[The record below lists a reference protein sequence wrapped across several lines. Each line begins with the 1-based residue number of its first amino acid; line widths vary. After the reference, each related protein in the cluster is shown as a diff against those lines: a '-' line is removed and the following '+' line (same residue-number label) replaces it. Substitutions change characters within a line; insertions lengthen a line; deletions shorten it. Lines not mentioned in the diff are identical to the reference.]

1 MLPPTHTLS
10 PLTLSLSLKPCD
22 TLSASDQPFCL
33 TLFCPLLP
41 LFRPSQSPRR
51 SVESASTVRR
61 VAGSYARFC
70 CRALAAGPGRAGP
83 GNNLRHV
90 RLTRAETD
98 ESRDSRDSG
107 GGGGGGGGVGGVAA
121 GGECGAGIPRPAH
134 ARRRAGGPRLL
145 QQGDMSARRT
155 LRRLMSGKVAL
166 MRSRS
171 SALAVFD
178 SAFGGISRA
187 IR

>member
-1 MLPPTHTLS
+1 MPRIQQGRRGAGREKAVKCEDTHVSSDSPPA
-10 PLTLSLSLKPCD
+10 C
-22 TLSASDQPFCL
+22 
-33 TLFCPLLP
+33 
-41 LFRPSQSPRR
+41 R
-51 SVESASTVRR
+51 SVESSSTVRR
-61 VAGSYARFC
+61 AAGSYARVC
-70 CRALAAGPGRAGP
+70 CRALAAGPGRAGT
-83 GNNLRHV
+83 GNDLRHAK
-90 RLTRAETD
+90 LTRAETD
-98 ESRDSRDSG
+98 ESRDSRDSGG